1 MNSDDNRD
9 QILKELT
16 QVQLKDAKELL
27 LSSFSE
33 YSERLILLLKQA
45 LKSVKDDAAEK
56 GLKNFADS
64 ILDQW
69 LHKDAE
75 EEEEDTKGSPAW
87 LIKIQETIAVLDA
100 EVKLK
105 QQEDRFLSKTEDSF
119 FLKNAKFVKRTLRS
133 SQKLGNN
140 TGNSFRKLFG
150 KEPKEFQ
157 PWQQQVPLQNIVYL
171 NLLRSFSWINDWRNE
186 FHKLEAEAL
195 LETDAWIF
203 SSTGLLKGKPEG
215 REQKEKQ
222 EQDELFIPNKDDLI
236 VFFKEA
242 INMIEGAQ
250 RSYKVKL
257 EEVFSEII
265 DDIEQALL
273 ITDTIGY
280 SKSEYAEEKINRKEN
295 NVLQAHQSKED
306 HWGGLITVLADRV
319 NLSVRFR
326 QLQEQSKER
335 VSGFSGS
342 IEEVF
347 RVNIETPQEELLSL
361 LDEAIAIFD
370 DSSDRSPKQVQE
382 LSAAHKEKMGEHLE
396 NKLLRSVRE
405 LAEEAVLSTK
415 LDRFTSA
422 IPEWTKEQPE
432 KVVLVEKLDLT
443 EFPPKYEFE
452 DVDWQVL
459 VQRVI
464 NNQMAKE
471 LLPKEVKAE
480 QFLAEVL
487 EDLNEITQ
495 IIYTNLEMVNEVK
508 KSDEEEPFEVAYQG
522 LLRARSKL
530 VEDLDLVKE
539 KRGELKGK
547 IIDKHEVA
555 FSKLAVLLERQD
567 VTDVRLAG
575 AEYKA
580 RETATDWKTKFSVI
594 WAKVEEKVELFARFI
609 WKKIKEYASLVRKFL
624 GFGEKE
630 KLEEDKT
637 DLATFLS
644 ETDEQISRLPFIY
657 RRLFDFNKEVD
668 ERFYIR
674 RPEQFERFR
683 KGYEL
688 WKNNFPSTF
697 GIFGEKGSG
706 KSIFISLLKEEIVTD
721 HDVIEISFEKTIWKP
736 EELVELISSGLK
748 LDDISTTEELIEAIG
763 RKKKRVVVVLD
774 NIQNCYVRNIS
785 GFEAIEHL
793 LYLISETN
801 KNILW
806 VVSSIR
812 YGWQF
817 LDKVLN
823 IADYFTHLAQTD
835 NLSNDQIKE
844 LILGRHTSSGY
855 QLTFIPDEAAK
866 NSRSY
871 RKIMD
876 DEEKKQEFL
885 KDRYFEK
892 LSKLSEGNSSIAMIY
907 WIRSIKEYDET
918 HFFINPFDFGTINR
932 IDELESAELF
942 ALAAFV
948 LHDSLTPEHL
958 SKILHQPLRDCRLMT
973 SRLASK
979 AILTKVDR
987 EYILNHLIYRQV
999 VRVLKEANFIH

>member
-1 MNSDDNRD
+1 MNSDVKRD
-9 QILKELT
+9 QIFKELNG
-16 QVQLKDAKELL
+16 VQLEAAKKLL
-27 LSSFSE
+27 LNELSE
-33 YSERLILLLKQA
+33 YSGHLTSLLQQI
-45 LKSVKDDAAEK
+45 LKSLNDEVDEK
-56 GLKNFADS
+56 GLKNFAKKIRDQWS
-64 ILDQW
+64 SEDAEKEAERVKESPKWLKDLQEIVSALDEEIKLDQ
-69 LHKDAE
+69 H
-75 EEEEDTKGSPAW
+75 
-87 LIKIQETIAVLDA
+87 
-100 EVKLK
+100 
-105 QQEDRFLSKTEDSF
+105 EDRFISKEGDSF
-119 FLKNAKFVKRTLRS
+119 FLKNAKLLKRTLRGT
-133 SQKLGNN
+133 QKLGN
-140 TGNSFRKLFG
+140 TAGNGFRKILG
-150 KEPKEFQ
+150 KKPEEVQ
-157 PWQQQVPLQNIVYL
+157 PWQQEVLLQNIVYL

-195 LETDAWIF
+195 LENDAWILH
-203 SSTGLLKGKPEG
+203 STGLI
-215 REQKEKQ
+215 KEKT
-222 EQDELFIPNKDDLI
+222 ESEEEHGKDEDERKVPSKGDLK
-236 VFFKEA
+236 VFFEEA
-242 INMIEGAQ
+242 INKVEGVQ
-250 RSYKVKL
+250 RSYERKL
-257 EEVFSEII
+257 EEVFSGII
-265 DDIEQALL
+265 IEIEQALL
-273 ITDTIGY
+273 VTDTIGY
-280 SKSEYAEEKINRKEN
+280 SKSEFAEENIHRKEN
-295 NVLQAHQSKED
+295 DVLQTYQKQED
-306 HWGGLITVLADRV
+306 DWGKLITVLADRV
-319 NLSVRFR
+319 NLSMRFR

-335 VSGFSGS
+335 VKGFSDS

-347 RVNIETPQEELLSL
+347 RINIEAPQEELLSL
-361 LDEAIAIFD
+361 LDEAIAIFE
-370 DSSDRSPKQVQE
+370 DSYNRSAKQIRE
-382 LSAAHKEKMGEHLE
+382 MSAKHKAAMGEHLE
-396 NKLLRSVRE
+396 DQLLRSIRD
-405 LAEEAVLSTK
+405 LMEEAVLSTK

-422 IPEWTKEQPE
+422 IPEWTKDQPE

-443 EFPPKYEFE
+443 EFPPEYEFE
-452 DVDWQVL
+452 EVDWQVL

-480 QFLAEVL
+480 QFLAEVS

-495 IIYTNLEMVNEVK
+495 IIYTNLEMVDEVK
-508 KSDEEEPFEVAYQG
+508 KSDEEEPFEVAHQG

-530 VEDLDLVKE
+530 VEYLDRVKE
-539 KRGELKGK
+539 KREELKGK
-547 IIDKHEVA
+547 PLEKHEVA
-555 FSKLAVLLERQD
+555 FTKLAVLLEEQD

-580 RETATDWKTKFSVI
+580 KETATDWKTKFTVI
-594 WAKVEEKVELFARFI
+594 WARMEEKTELFVRFV
-609 WKKIKEYASLVRKFL
+609 WKKIKQYASAVRKFL
-624 GFGEKE
+624 GFAEKK

-644 ETDEQISRLPFIY
+644 ETDEKIARLPFIY

-668 ERFYIR
+668 ERFYIH

-697 GIFGEKGSG
+697 GVFGEKGSG
-706 KSIFISLLKEEIVTD
+706 KSLFISLLKEKVITD
-721 HDVIEISFEKTIWKP
+721 HDVVEINFEKTIWKP
-736 EELVELISSGLK
+736 EELIEFISSGLK

-763 RKKKRVVVVLD
+763 RKKKRVVIVLE

-806 VVSSIR
+806 IVSSTR

-817 LDKVLN
+817 LDKVMN
-823 IADYFTHLAQTD
+823 IADYLTHLVQTD
-835 NLSNDQIKE
+835 NLSDVQIEE
-844 LILGRHTSSGY
+844 LILRRHTSSGY
-855 QLTFIPDEAAK
+855 QLTFIPDEATR

-876 DEEKKQEFL
+876 DEEKKQAFL

-932 IDELESAELF
+932 IEELESAELF
-942 ALAAFV
+942 ALTAFV

-958 SKILHQPLRDCRLMT
+958 SMILHQPPRDCRLMT

-979 AILTKVDR
+979 AILIKVDK

>member
-1 MNSDDNRD
+1 MNSDDTRD
-9 QILKELT
+9 QIFKELN
-16 QVQLKDAKELL
+16 QVQLEATKKLL
-27 LSSFSE
+27 LSELSE
-33 YSERLILLLKQA
+33 YSGRLISHLQQA
-45 LKSVKDDAAEK
+45 LKSVNDEVDEK
-56 GLKNFADS
+56 ALKNFADK
-64 ILDQW
+64 IRNQW
-69 LHKDAE
+69 PDEGSEKDE
-75 EEEEDTKGSPAW
+75 EQVKESPAW
-87 LIKIQETIAVLDA
+87 LKDLQEIVAALDEEIKLD
-100 EVKLK
+100 
-105 QQEDRFLSKTEDSF
+105 QHEDRFISKEGDSF
-119 FLKNAKFVKRTLRS
+119 FLKNAKLLKRTIHGV
-133 SQKLGNN
+133 QKLGNSM
-140 TGNSFRKLFG
+140 GNGFRKILG
-150 KEPKEFQ
+150 KEPEEVQ
-157 PWQQQVPLQNIVYL
+157 PWQQEVLLQNIVYL

-195 LETDAWIF
+195 LETDAWTLH
-203 SSTGLLKGKPEG
+203 STGLI
-215 REQKEKQ
+215 KEKTESEE
-222 EQDELFIPNKDDLI
+222 EQGKDENEWVVPSKGDLK
-236 VFFKEA
+236 VFFEEA
-242 INMIEGAQ
+242 IKKVEGIQ
-250 RSYKVKL
+250 RSYERKL
-257 EEVFSEII
+257 EEVLDGII
-265 DDIEQALL
+265 NEIEQTLL
-273 ITDTIGY
+273 VTDTIGY
-280 SKSEYAEEKINRKEN
+280 SKSDFAEENIHRKEN
-295 NVLQAHQSKED
+295 DVLQTHQKQED
-306 HWGGLITVLADRV
+306 DWGELITVLADRV
-319 NLSVRFR
+319 NLSIRFR

-335 VSGFSGS
+335 VNGFSES
-342 IEEVF
+342 IGEVF
-347 RVNIETPQEELLSL
+347 RINIEAPQEELLSL

-370 DSSDRSPKQVQE
+370 DSSDRSPKQLRE
-382 LSAAHKEKMGEHLE
+382 LSAKHKETMGEHLE
-396 NKLLRSVRE
+396 DQLLRSIRE
-405 LAEEAVLSTK
+405 LTEEAVLSTK

-422 IPEWTKEQPE
+422 IPEWTKDQPE
-432 KVVLVEKLDLT
+432 KAVLVEKLDLT
-443 EFPPKYEFE
+443 EFPPEYEFE
-452 DVDWQVL
+452 EVDWQVL

-480 QFLAEVL
+480 QFLAEVT

-495 IIYTNLEMVNEVK
+495 IIYTNLEMVDEVK
-508 KSDEEEPFEVAYQG
+508 KSDEEEPFEVAHQG

-530 VEDLDLVKE
+530 VEDLDRVKE
-539 KRGELKGK
+539 KREELKGK
-547 IIDKHEVA
+547 LLEKHEVA
-555 FSKLAVLLERQD
+555 FSKLAVLLEEQD

-580 RETATDWKTKFSVI
+580 KETATDWKTKFTVT
-594 WAKVEEKVELFARFI
+594 WARVEEKAELFVRFI
-609 WKKIKEYASLVRKFL
+609 WKKIKEYASAVRKFL
-624 GFGEKE
+624 GFTEKK

-644 ETDEQISRLPFIY
+644 ETDEKIARLPFIY
-657 RRLFDFNKEVD
+657 RRLFDFHKEVD

-688 WKNNFPSTF
+688 WQNNFPSTF

-706 KSIFISLLKEEIVTD
+706 KSIFISLLKKEIVTD
-721 HDVIEISFEKTIWKP
+721 HDVIEINFEKTICKP
-736 EELVELISSGLK
+736 QELVDLISTGLK

-793 LYLISETN
+793 LYIISETN

-806 VVSSIR
+806 MVSSIR

-823 IADYFTHLAQTD
+823 IADYFTHLVQTD
-835 NLSNDQIKE
+835 NLSDDQIEE
-844 LILGRHTSSGY
+844 LILRRHTSSGY
-855 QLTFIPDEAAK
+855 QLTFIPDEATK

-885 KDRYFEK
+885 KDKYFEK
-892 LSKLSEGNSSIAMIY
+892 LSSLSEGNPSIAMIY

-932 IDELESAELF
+932 IEELESAELF

-958 SKILHQPLRDCRLMT
+958 SRILHQPLRDCRLMT

-979 AILTKVDR
+979 AILMKADK